1 VSSPSLR
8 DYDFKISYGPSDD
21 RLHTFYIPALTRCLG
36 YDRSAG
42 FFSSSA
48 LAVAAAGVAHLIK
61 NDGTMRL
68 LVGADLNE
76 HDVAAIQ
83 KGHDLAEVLK
93 EKFLAYLDDP
103 EELAKR
109 RLEVLA
115 WMVAKGTLK
124 I

>member
-1 VSSPSLR
+1 MSSPSLR

-61 NDGTMRL
+61 NDVTMRL
-68 LVGADLNE
+68 LVGADLNYQ
-76 HDVAAIQ
+76 DVAAI
-83 KGHDLAEVLK
+83 K
-93 EKFLAYLDDP
+93 
-103 EELAKR
+103 
-109 RLEVLA
+109 
-115 WMVAKGTLK
+115 
-124 I
+124 